1 MPGLVVF
8 GRRWGIASDDLGP
21 PTAVEFVLRA
31 AWLSVAAALLSAH
44 SGNLVCPGGPLLR
57 IYLIGVLALLCA
69 TLATLASIV
78 ALSMQGTISRPGPRR
93 NMPAL
98 VYVRAF
104 LYVPELVWVALGT
117 YWVWD
122 GSPGCERPV
131 VHAVLGTVV
140 TNWVILLGT
149 VVAVLITFDPLGSR
163 RSVAPVEGADVVDG
177 AGTAG
182 PSGRATGVWE
192 RRMRLFCCCVRRD
205 ESSHVAFTDIARILS
220 EFFADTDL
228 VGSDVAAGLT
238 LLHRKQKRDDH
249 ERQHNVQTRTPSPS
263 TETAAPVAELMEE
276 LPLAAHYMRFAAASY
291 GWPLFVYSHPFSGL
305 CHLCPACS
313 CCCCPRQGS
322 GFALIGGEPPPCHVR
337 AMRRTTDLQDRD
349 FIFVSYHNRVY
360 EVPFYV
366 ALDHA
371 TGSIVVSVRGTM
383 SLRDVL
389 TDLTADCENL
399 EVEGVSPRDCFAH
412 KGMVQAARYVYGRLV
427 NDGILVG
434 ALGIVPEY
442 RVVVTGH
449 SLGAGTAAI
458 LALLLKPSYPSLRCY
473 AFSPPGGLL
482 SKALSKHAQ
491 QFIISVVLGL
501 DLVPRLSLANMD
513 DLKENI
519 LTMILT
525 SDQPKYKILLCACCR
540 GGSVGCAGDDD
551 DMPTSPTSP
560 PHGEATVHDGQSPPG
575 PSQPLLSGGSERRAS
590 YRSLD
595 STPTNTVAPVEIPT
609 AAAAATQRPLLF
621 LPGRVVHITKTPAR
635 DRTWDGPRFQVNWS
649 HASAFTTIRISP
661 RMLPDHMPG
670 ALLNALAELAPPPE
684 RHDGVHPGTTPG
696 PTPGVPGREQAEP
709 VLA

>member
-31 AWLSVAAALLSAH
+31 A
-44 SGNLVCPGGPLLR
+44 C
-57 IYLIGVLALLCA
+57 
-69 TLATLASIV
+69 
-78 ALSMQGTISRPGPRR
+78 
-93 NMPAL
+93 
-98 VYVRAF
+98 
-104 LYVPELVWVALGT
+104 
-117 YWVWD
+117 
-122 GSPGCERPV
+122 
-131 VHAVLGTVV
+131 
-140 TNWVILLGT
+140 WVILLGT

-163 RSVAPVEGADVVDG
+163 RSVAPVEGADGVDG

-192 RRMRLFCCCVRRD
+192 RRMRLICCCVRRD
-205 ESSHVAFTDIARILS
+205 ESSHVAFTDVARILS

-263 TETAAPVAELMEE
+263 TETAAPVAELAEE
-276 LPLAAHYMRFAAASY
+276 LSLAAHYMRFAAASY

-313 CCCCPRQGS
+313 CCCCRRQGS

-399 EVEGVSPRDCFAH
+399 EVEGVSPHDCFAH

-434 ALGIVPEY
+434 ALAIVPEY

-482 SKALSKHAQ
+482 SEALSKHAQ

-551 DMPTSPTSP
+551 DMPASPTSP
-560 PHGEATVHDGQSPPG
+560 PHGEATAHDSHSPPE

-595 STPTNTVAPVEIPT
+595 STPTNNVAPEQIPT

-635 DRTWDGPRFQVNWS
+635 DKTWDGPRFQVNWS
-649 HASAFTTIRISP
+649 HASTFTTIRISP

-670 ALLNALAELAPPPE
+670 ALLNVLAELAPPPE

-696 PTPGVPGREQAEP
+696 PTPGVPGREQVEP